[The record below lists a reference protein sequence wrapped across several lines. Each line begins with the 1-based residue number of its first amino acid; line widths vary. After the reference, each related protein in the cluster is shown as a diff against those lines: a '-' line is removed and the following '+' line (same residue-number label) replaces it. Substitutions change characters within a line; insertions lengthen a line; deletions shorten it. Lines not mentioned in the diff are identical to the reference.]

1 MKKIFIILLCMML
14 LFPPL
19 SIGETKERTTTFTK
33 YLPNGNVE
41 TFKADVGGTSHAI
54 AEKCSELVKDNMFPL
69 PQQIEIFFIISAG
82 SGLHFS
88 LPPSFIGSTLLNIH
102 FSFFPSVIYCSYTGN
117 ESSTD
122 IIPILSPENATTITG
137 SHKILIIGF
146 MGIVGWEG
154 VFSFSDTGFA
164 GFAFYVWTS

>member
-1 MKKIFIILLCMML
+1 MII
-14 LFPPL
+14 LFPP
-19 SIGETKERTTTFTK
+19 IGEAKERTTTFTE
-33 YLPNGNVE
+33 YLPNGRVE
-41 TFKADVGGTSHAI
+41 TFKADVGADTSYAI
-54 AEKCSELVKDNMFPL
+54 AEKCSELIKDSAFQSL
-69 PQQIEIFFIISAG
+69 PQQMEIYFIISAG

-88 LPPSFIGSTLLNIH
+88 LPPSLIGSTLLNIH

-137 SHKILIIGF
+137 NHKILIIGF
-146 MGIVGWEG
+146 IGIVGWEG

-164 GFAFYVWTS
+164 GFAFYVWAS